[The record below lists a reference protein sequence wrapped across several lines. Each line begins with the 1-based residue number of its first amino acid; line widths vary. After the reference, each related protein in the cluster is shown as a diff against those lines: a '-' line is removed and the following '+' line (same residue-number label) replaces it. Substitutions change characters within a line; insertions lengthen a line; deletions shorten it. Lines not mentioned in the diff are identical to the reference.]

1 MTSKFKILNVLFIC
15 SLNFFIVGC
24 QNADSSSTN
33 SESILAGDRL
43 SLLPNVQFDNSKLFF
58 DDFTNGVDYDNWI
71 IGNGAW
77 GSGNGG
83 VIPDNI
89 FYTDDGILLLRGNGS
104 YYAKGEVKG
113 VGTLKD
119 GRNTGAALI
128 SKFVTGP
135 GRYEIKM
142 KPLGRLGACTAFWTY
157 NNQTN
162 EGSENDNHEIDIE
175 LPGGKSDGIISFKNV
190 LNTNYIT
197 ETFATS
203 QDVNYSSLVEEET
216 YFNDGEFHVFGF
228 DWYTNPEMIVYH
240 CDGIVTAVSNVFI
253 PNLQSRLWLGVWFP
267 NNAGFV
273 GESLFETDYMEVD
286 WVKYLPF
293 DETQT
298 YVESDP
304 GISVSSALP
313 NQYPSSPSIYPEIN
327 LVSNGDF
334 EYLSDHDSNGYG
346 WNFSRLN
353 TETQEINQVCYPTS
367 NGGYQDS
374 NGVTI
379 RDGGY
384 LYTNIDSVYEGY
396 KYTLSFKAKST
407 GNDSNVVLNFLNSY
421 SSRAIEYETINIEG
435 DEWKTYEISVTAPYD
450 SYSIR
455 LEFYNKQ
462 SQSTMQIDNVEL
474 IRK

>member
-15 SLNFFIVGC
+15 SLNLFIVGC
-24 QNADSSSTN
+24 QNTDSSSSN
-33 SESILAGDRL
+33 DENILAGNQL

-83 VIPDNI
+83 VIPENV

-240 CDGIVTAVSNVFI
+240 CDGIVTAVSDVFI

-304 GISVSSALP
+304 GISVSSALS
-313 NQYPSSPSIYPEIN
+313 NQYPSSPSTYPEIN

-374 NGVTI
+374 YGVTI
-379 RDGGY
+379 KDGGY

-396 KYTLSFKAKST
+396 EYTLSFKAKST
-407 GNDSNVVLNFLNSY
+407 GSDSNVVLNFLNSY
-421 SSRAIEYETINIEG
+421 SSRAIEYETIGIEG